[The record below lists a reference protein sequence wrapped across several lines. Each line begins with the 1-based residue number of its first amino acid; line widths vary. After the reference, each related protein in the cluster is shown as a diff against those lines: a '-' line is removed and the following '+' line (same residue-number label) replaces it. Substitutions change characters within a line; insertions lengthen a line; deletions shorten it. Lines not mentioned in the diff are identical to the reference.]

1 MELWK
6 ATREN
11 GERLGGMTEVAVGEG
26 RQDAPVGT
34 TVALMEAANRVQSAT
49 LKAAHRAYRRE
60 FKLIAAL
67 FGQFLPEQPYPWPV
81 AGGPNV
87 VMRADF
93 SDQIDVIPVSDPNIT
108 SSAQRMMRAEAL
120 LRFATQAPA
129 LHDQYQAYRQMYVE
143 MGIDEKRIT
152 ALLPPKEEAKP
163 MDPLSE
169 NQNLLNGK
177 PVKVGAYQDH
187 DAHISAHT
195 ILMQQKPELVTV
207 PAHIAEHEAAKMR
220 VQVEQILGQALPP
233 EGQQLPPEVE
243 NQIAVLV
250 AKAMQQIAKSQ
261 GGEDPT
267 PGQIAMEQ
275 LKVEAAKVQ
284 AKLQEIQAN
293 TSSKA
298 FTETLKLKSSRE
310 DRLTRERIAML
321 NYEKDRQKQISQPKT
336 FGTRSKF

>member
-1 MELWK
+1 
-6 ATREN
+6 
-11 GERLGGMTEVAVGEG
+11 
-26 RQDAPVGT
+26 
-34 TVALMEAANRVQSAT
+34 
-49 LKAAHRAYRRE
+49 
-60 FKLIAAL
+60 
-67 FGQFLPEQPYPWPV
+67 
-81 AGGPNV
+81 
-87 VMRADF
+87 
-93 SDQIDVIPVSDPNIT
+93 
-108 SSAQRMMRAEAL
+108 
-120 LRFATQAPA
+120 
-129 LHDQYQAYRQMYVE
+129 
-143 MGIDEKRIT
+143 MGIDEKRIA
-152 ALLPPKEEAKP
+152 ALLPPKTEAKP
-163 MDPLSE
+163 LDPLTE

-177 PVKVGAYQDH
+177 PVKVGAYQDQ
-187 DAHISAHT
+187 DAHIAAHT
-195 ILMQQKPELVTV
+195 VLMQQKPELVTV
-207 PAHIAEHEAAKMR
+207 AAHIAEHEAAKMR

-250 AKAMQQIAKSQ
+250 AKAMQQIAQ
-261 GGEDPT
+261 PEGGADPT

-321 NYEKDRQKQISQPKT
+321 NYEKDRQKQIAQPKS

>member
-1 MELWK
+1 M
-6 ATREN
+6 
-11 GERLGGMTEVAVGEG
+11 
-26 RQDAPVGT
+26 
-34 TVALMEAANRVQSAT
+34 
-49 LKAAHRAYRRE
+49 
-60 FKLIAAL
+60 
-67 FGQFLPEQPYPWPV
+67 
-81 AGGPNV
+81 

-250 AKAMQQIAKSQ
+250 AKAMQQIAKPQ

>member
-1 MELWK
+1 
-6 ATREN
+6 
-11 GERLGGMTEVAVGEG
+11 
-26 RQDAPVGT
+26 
-34 TVALMEAANRVQSAT
+34 
-49 LKAAHRAYRRE
+49 
-60 FKLIAAL
+60 
-67 FGQFLPEQPYPWPV
+67 
-81 AGGPNV
+81 
-87 VMRADF
+87 
-93 SDQIDVIPVSDPNIT
+93 
-108 SSAQRMMRAEAL
+108 
-120 LRFATQAPA
+120 
-129 LHDQYQAYRQMYVE
+129 
-143 MGIDEKRIT
+143 
-152 ALLPPKEEAKP
+152 
-163 MDPLSE
+163 
-169 NQNLLNGK
+169 
-177 PVKVGAYQDH
+177 
-187 DAHISAHT
+187 
-195 ILMQQKPELVTV
+195 
-207 PAHIAEHEAAKMR
+207 
-220 VQVEQILGQALPP
+220 
-233 EGQQLPPEVE
+233 LPPEVE

>member
-1 MELWK
+1 L
-6 ATREN
+6 
-11 GERLGGMTEVAVGEG
+11 
-26 RQDAPVGT
+26 
-34 TVALMEAANRVQSAT
+34 
-49 LKAAHRAYRRE
+49 
-60 FKLIAAL
+60 
-67 FGQFLPEQPYPWPV
+67 
-81 AGGPNV
+81 
-87 VMRADF
+87 
-93 SDQIDVIPVSDPNIT
+93 
-108 SSAQRMMRAEAL
+108 
-120 LRFATQAPA
+120 
-129 LHDQYQAYRQMYVE
+129 
-143 MGIDEKRIT
+143 
-152 ALLPPKEEAKP
+152 
-163 MDPLSE
+163 DPLSE

-187 DAHISAHT
+187 DAHIASHT
-195 ILMQQKPELVTV
+195 ILMQQKPELVTTA
-207 PAHIAEHEAAKMR
+207 AHIAEHEAAKMR

-250 AKAMQQIAKSQ
+250 AKAMQQISKPQ

-284 AKLQEIQAN
+284 AKLQEIQSN